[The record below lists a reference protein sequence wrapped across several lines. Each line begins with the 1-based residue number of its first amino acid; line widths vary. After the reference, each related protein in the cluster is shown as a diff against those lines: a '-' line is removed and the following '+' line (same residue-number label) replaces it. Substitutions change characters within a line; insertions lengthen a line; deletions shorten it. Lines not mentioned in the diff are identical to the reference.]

1 MSVLPD
7 STAMGVSLTTSTNA
21 AYNTMKQDLVLL
33 KGYELMNAPQNE
45 PKVTNVEPA
54 YESPSVLSQPIP
66 DIPPTCKTEEN
77 EDDEEEVYEVIPG
90 EK

>member
-7 STAMGVSLTTSTNA
+7 STVMGVSLTTSTNA

-33 KGYELMNAPQNE
+33 EGYELMNAPQKE

-54 YESPSVLSQPIP
+54 YESPSVLS

>member
-7 STAMGVSLTTSTNA
+7 STVMGVSLTTSTND
-21 AYNTMKQDLVLL
+21 AYNTMKQDHVLSE
-33 KGYELMNAPQNE
+33 GYELMNAPQKE
-45 PKVTNVEPA
+45 PNVESA